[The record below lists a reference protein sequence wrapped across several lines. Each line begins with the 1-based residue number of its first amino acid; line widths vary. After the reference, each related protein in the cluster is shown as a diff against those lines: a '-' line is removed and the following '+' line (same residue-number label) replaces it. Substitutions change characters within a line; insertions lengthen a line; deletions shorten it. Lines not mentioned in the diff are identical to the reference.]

1 MRCCDMATATGT
13 TKRYRYFL
21 YSQSQYIFKTETEE
35 KIGKTYIPGR
45 VLASGRWK
53 DFTEISTTPSNNKF
67 ADAKIVAEGY
77 LEDMTYQ
84 MSKSEWRRR
93 R

>member
-1 MRCCDMATATGT
+1 MASIGT
-13 TKRYRYFL
+13 EKRYRYFL
-21 YSQSQYIFKTETEE
+21 FSQSQYQLRLETEE
-35 KIGKTYIPGR
+35 KLGKTYIPGR

>member
-1 MRCCDMATATGT
+1 MATVGSE
-13 TKRYRYFL
+13 KRYRYFL
-21 YSQSQYIFKTETEE
+21 FSQSQYQLRQETEE
-35 KIGKTYIPGR
+35 KLGKTYIPGR
-45 VLASGRWK
+45 VLSRGRWR

-77 LEDMTYQ
+77 LENMKYE
-84 MSKSEWRRR
+84 MNKSEWRRR